1 LHHPVSKTIVL
12 LWKFERHCKSSKMS
26 KFKSVT
32 NRPHLWNSK
41 IAQTIDQNVS
51 WPLQSNAPNPHIAF
65 MTPWCHVMLLASFV
79 YATRDSLDVIMPFI
93 VNTRSLNGT
102 SYMSYSKIYK
112 TLGEA
117 VLADVP
123 YKVGITCHD

>member
-1 LHHPVSKTIVL
+1 
-12 LWKFERHCKSSKMS
+12 
-26 KFKSVT
+26 
-32 NRPHLWNSK
+32 
-41 IAQTIDQNVS
+41 
-51 WPLQSNAPNPHIAF
+51 
-65 MTPWCHVMLLASFV
+65 MLLASFV

-112 TLGEA
+112 TLGES

>member
-1 LHHPVSKTIVL
+1 
-12 LWKFERHCKSSKMS
+12 MS

-41 IAQTIDQNVS
+41 IAQTIDQSVS
-51 WPLQSNAPNPHIAF
+51 WPLQSNAPNTHIAF
-65 MTPWCHVMLLASFV
+65 ITPWCHVMLLASFV

-123 YKVGITCHD
+123 YKVGITRHA

>member
-1 LHHPVSKTIVL
+1 MSP
-12 LWKFERHCKSSKMS
+12 KMS

-51 WPLQSNAPNPHIAF
+51 WPLQSNAPNPHIVF
-65 MTPWCHVMLLASFV
+65 ITPWCHVMLLASFV
-79 YATRDSLDVIMPFI
+79 GLNVYTIRDSLDVIAPYI
-93 VNTRSLNGT
+93 VNTKSLNGT
-102 SYMSYSKIYK
+102 SYMSDFKIYK
-112 TLGEA
+112 ILGEA

-123 YKVGITCHD
+123 YKVGITCHG